1 MPVSFIFKHV
11 RKLEKVLSM
20 VCLLV
25 LLSPLC
31 RAGIVYVDNSDDSV
45 GSGLVSLRDAITT
58 SNSDNADTTISWRY
72 TGGTISLGSSLPN
85 INGVTTLDVTNTAS
99 AVTLYSS
106 NDDYT
111 LGLGGTVT
119 IKNDNT
125 STPMTIA
132 VILTSTG
139 SLTKDGDGTLYLTKD
154 NSYSGGTILQKGIIS
169 VAKNS
174 ALGNAA
180 GTLTFDGGTLQ
191 IRDNIS
197 SARSVILKSGGG
209 AIDTNTSYTLYLTGV
224 ISGAG
229 GLTKLSDGMLV
240 LSGPNTY
247 SGGTI
252 ISDGTLQAGADNT
265 LPFGGAVTVASGAQL
280 GIGAYTQAIDSYSG
294 PGTLALTL
302 KSGVTNIAIT
312 NTATLTGGTL
322 AVGLTP
328 QVITAGQIFTPITA
342 GLITGEFTSITAPA
356 ALSFAPT
363 YSPGSVVLTA
373 GLVPFATVAETRNQK
388 AVGNNL
394 EAFRVSP
401 SGDVS
406 TVIGNLYTLN
416 SVQLNSAFDQI
427 GPFSL
432 ASMRGIGM
440 AGAAIQSAAV
450 NQRLD
455 ALTDGSDRGG
465 FASYNLTG
473 RSSEPGEF
481 HTDAKH
487 SDADVSRLKG
497 GERSRE
503 PWGFFASGVGTV
515 GTVNKKTDEQP
526 AYKFYSGG
534 LIMGADYRF
543 NEHLAAGLLG
553 GYLDGQ
559 ASVSSPGRATVDNRS
574 ARYGFY
580 ASGHGDTFHANLY
593 AGKAADS
600 FATERK
606 VAFGDISRKA
616 TAKPG
621 GDEINLG
628 VSAGYDG
635 WGPVSSFAG
644 LNYDRLKIDAFTEKG
659 AESLNLKVSAQTA
672 ESMKSS
678 LGLRYADKVVFDSSL
693 LASYIS
699 VAWRHEF
706 KDKGDIEAQL
716 ASGTGGAFSVAA
728 GDSARDSA
736 LGGIGISANW
746 GGQTTISLDYS
757 ADVRSHFVE
766 QVFSAGLRLKF
777 SAYLSQ

>member
-1 MPVSFIFKHV
+1 MPILFVLKYI
-11 RKLEKVLSM
+11 RKLEKILSM

-25 LLSPLC
+25 LLPPLC

-111 LGLGGTVT
+111 LVLGGTVT

-125 STPMTIA
+125 LTPMTIA

-154 NSYSGGTILQKGIIS
+154 NTYSGGTIFKKGIIS
-169 VAKNS
+169 ITEDSN
-174 ALGNAA
+174 LGAA
-180 GTLTFDGGTLQ
+180 SGALTFDGGTLQ
-191 IRDNIS
+191 LRDNIS
-197 SARSVILKSGGG
+197 SARSVILNSGGG
-209 AIDTNTSYTLYLTGV
+209 TIDTNTSYTLYLTGV
-224 ISGAG
+224 ISGSGA
-229 GLTKLSDGMLV
+229 LTKQSDGTLV

-247 SGGTI
+247 TGGTI
-252 ISDGTLQAGADNT
+252 ISSGTLQTGANNT
-265 LPFGGAVTVASGAQL
+265 LPFGGAVTVASGANL
-280 GIGAYTQAIDSYSG
+280 ALGAYTQAIDSYSG
-294 PGTLALTL
+294 AGTVALTI

-312 NTATLTGGTL
+312 NTATFTGGTL

-328 QVITAGQIFTPITA
+328 QIITAGQIFTPITA
-342 GLITGEFTSITAPA
+342 GSIAGEFAAISAPA
-356 ALSFAPT
+356 AVSFTPT
-363 YSPGSVVLTA
+363 YNSGSVVLTA
-373 GLVPFATVAETRNQK
+373 ALVPFADIAETRNQK
-388 AVGNNL
+388 AVANEL
-394 EAFRVSP
+394 EAFRTGP
-401 SGDVS
+401 SGDMA
-406 TVIGNLYTLN
+406 TVLGNLYTLN
-416 SVQLNSAFDQI
+416 AVQLDSAFDQI
-427 GPFSL
+427 SPFSL

-450 NQRLD
+450 NQRLH
-455 ALTDGSDRGG
+455 ALADGSDRGG
-465 FASYNLTG
+465 FTSYNLTG

-481 HTDAKH
+481 HTTTRH
-487 SDADVSRLKG
+487 SDTDVSRHRG
-497 GERSRE
+497 GERSGE
-503 PWGFFASGVGTV
+503 PWGFFASGVGTL

-543 NEHLAAGLLG
+543 NEHIAAGLLG

-606 VAFGDISRKA
+606 VVFGDISRKA

-628 VSAGYDG
+628 ISAGYDG

-716 ASGTGGAFSVAA
+716 ASGTGGVFSVAA
-728 GDSARDSA
+728 GDSACDSA

-777 SAYLSQ
+777 